1 MYSAKKDPITEFYRL
16 FLNVT
21 FHIVVLKADK
31 IELFN
36 QPQNCFVESSESRT
50 KITKA
55 GTILKE

>member
-1 MYSAKKDPITEFYRL
+1 MYSAKKDSVTEFYRL

-36 QPQNCFVESSESRT
+36 QPQNCFVESSKKSH
-50 KITKA
+50 
-55 GTILKE
+55 